1 MAPKFKLC
9 SDCPTPGACTAAGM
23 CKGGKA
29 TTKKKMYKGGM
40 AKKSG
45 YAKGG
50 YVSCGASMKPGQK
63 RTK

>member
-1 MAPKFKLC
+1 MPGMNKGMKALKKEAPEV
-9 SDCPTPGACTAAGM
+9 A
-23 CKGGKA
+23 
-29 TTKKKMYKGGM
+29 KKMGYKKGGM

-50 YVSCGASMKPGQK
+50 MVSCGASMKPGQK

>member
-1 MAPKFKLC
+1 MPDMKT
-9 SDCPTPGACTAAGM
+9 CPECPSPAKCKTAGK
-23 CKGGKA
+23 CLGGKA
-29 TTKKKMYKGGM
+29 IKKKMYKGGM